1 MAIPAKLNVVC
12 FGAFEFNFASR
23 ELRKGGMRVR
33 LEGQPLTILEL
44 LLERPGQLVTREE
57 LQKKLWPED
66 TFVDFEHS
74 LNAAVKRLR
83 AALSDSADQPR
94 YIETQARRGYRFIAP
109 LDGVVV
115 SAEAVAFAPP
125 ASVRRAPSGLVGRR
139 WWVVAAI
146 ALCVAGLFGWRWLRL
161 LNRPLPAPIPV
172 IRSLAVLP
180 LENLSGDPSQEYFA
194 DGMTDELITEL
205 ARIPTLRVVSRTSA
219 MQEKDPRK
227 PLRQIGR
234 ELNVDAVVEGSVA
247 RSGNRVRIT
256 AQLIDVRNDKHLWA
270 QSFEG
275 PISDVFSL
283 EDSVAREIASQTRVV
298 LTPAARTN
306 VSDNR
311 RIDPAA
317 HDAYLRGFYFLQKRE
332 MDTSAAYFQK
342 AISIDPQYAPAF
354 AGLADALHAK
364 WFNGSSSAEVMPA
377 ALAAAKRAIQLDPNC
392 GEAYT
397 ALGSIET
404 NYEWNWAEAERNL
417 ERGVALSP
425 NSSFAEQWMAI
436 YLDVVNRP
444 EEAVMH
450 MRRAHE
456 LDPLSFLMNRHLGSA
471 LYYARRYDEAL
482 YYLQHARE
490 MEPLKLG
497 LIDGWVSWIYEK
509 KGMQDEAVN
518 AELSNLHARKR
529 EINIDYLR
537 SIYKRDGW
545 KAFWRAEI
553 VAMQPYAN
561 EYCMSR
567 DLGMNYLRIGDRDLA
582 FSQFNKAA
590 DQRCIWIE
598 RMKVDPLMDDL
609 RTDKRYNDLLRRV
622 YSHEWK

>member
-1 MAIPAKLNVVC
+1 V
-12 FGAFEFNFASR
+12 
-23 ELRKGGMRVR
+23 RK
-33 LEGQPLTILEL
+33 
-44 LLERPGQLVTREE
+44 
-57 LQKKLWPED
+57 LQKRLWPRE

-83 AALSDSADQPR
+83 AALSDSAEQPR

-109 LDGVVV
+109 LDSVGALAQALGNV
-115 SAEAVAFAPP
+115 PP
-125 ASVRRAPSGLVGRR
+125 ASVERTQAGLTVRS
-139 WWVVAAI
+139 WSVVATI
-146 ALCVAGLFGWRWLRL
+146 ALCIVGLLGWGWHRW
-161 LNRPLPAPIPV
+161 LNRPIASPIPV
-172 IRSLAVLP
+172 IRSLAALP

-205 ARIPTLRVVSRTSA
+205 ARIPTLRVVSRTSVI
-219 MQEKDPRK
+219 QEKAPRK

-247 RSGNRVRIT
+247 RSGDRVRIT

-298 LTPAARTN
+298 FTPAARTN

-332 MDTSAAYFQK
+332 MDTSSAYFQK

-404 NYEWNWAEAERNL
+404 NYEWNWAEAGRNL

-425 NSSFAEQWMAI
+425 NSSDAEHWMAI
-436 YLDVVNRP
+436 YLDAVNRP
-444 EEAVMH
+444 EEAVTH
-450 MRRAHE
+450 MRRAQE
-456 LDPLSFLMNRHLGSA
+456 LDPMSFLMNRHLGST

-482 YYLQHARE
+482 YHLQHARE
-490 MEPLKLG
+490 IEPGKLG
-497 LIDGWVSWIYEK
+497 LVDSWASWIYEK

-518 AELSNLHARKR
+518 ANLSSLHEYRKSTSTTCARSTNEMAGKR
-529 EINIDYLR
+529 F
-537 SIYKRDGW
+537 G
-545 KAFWRAEI
+545 
-553 VAMQPYAN
+553 
-561 EYCMSR
+561 
-567 DLGMNYLRIGDRDLA
+567 
-582 FSQFNKAA
+582 
-590 DQRCIWIE
+590 E
-598 RMKVDPLMDDL
+598 RG
-609 RTDKRYNDLLRRV
+609 LLRC
-622 YSHEWK
+622 SHTQMDTAGPGI

>member
-1 MAIPAKLNVVC
+1 MAGPVEPKAFRVLLFLLRNPQKLIAK
-12 FGAFEFNFASR
+12 E
-23 ELRKGGMRVR
+23 
-33 LEGQPLTILEL
+33 EL
-44 LLERPGQLVTREE
+44 LNAVWGDTAVTESSLTRTIAQLR
-57 LQKKLWPED
+57 
-66 TFVDFEHS
+66 
-74 LNAAVKRLR
+74 RLLGDEIR
-83 AALSDSADQPR
+83 SPH
-94 YIETQARRGYRFIAP
+94 YIETVATVGYRFLCP
-109 LDGVVV
+109 VEV
-115 SAEAVAFAPP
+115 SGGPSGPTDVPTMPP
-125 ASVRRAPSGLVGRR
+125 AGGVEPSHQFFENRGKLKWLFSALLVAALLVGSGWLMQKRR
-139 WWVVAAI
+139 HATD
-146 ALCVAGLFGWRWLRL
+146 
-161 LNRPLPAPIPV
+161 PIH
-172 IRSLAVLP
+172 SLAVLP
-180 LENLSGDPSQEYFA
+180 LENLSGDPAQEYFA

-205 ARIPTLRVVSRTSA
+205 ARIPSLRVVSRTSV

-227 PLRQIGR
+227 PLQQIGR
-234 ELNVDAVVEGSVA
+234 ELNVDAVVEGAVV
-247 RSGNRVRIT
+247 RSGDRVRIT

-283 EDSVAREIASQTRVV
+283 QDSVAREIASHTKVV
-298 LTPAARTN
+298 LTPALRTS
-306 VSDNR
+306 VSDTR

-332 MDTSAAYFQK
+332 MTTSAAYFQK

-364 WFNGSSSAEVMPA
+364 WFNGSASAEVMPA
-377 ALAAAKRAIQLDPNC
+377 AVAAAKRAIQLDPNC

-404 NYEWNWAEAERNL
+404 NYEWNWADAERNL
-417 ERGVALSP
+417 ERGVELSP

-444 EEAVMH
+444 EEAVTH

-490 MEPLKLG
+490 MEPLKLA

-518 AELSNLHARKR
+518 YELSNLHARKPK
-529 EINIDYLR
+529 IDIDYLH
-537 SIYKRDGW
+537 SIYQRDGW
-545 KAFWRAEI
+545 KAYWRAEI
-553 VAMQPYAN
+553 VAMQPYTN
-561 EYCMSR
+561 EYCEPWDR
-567 DLGMNYLRIGDRDLA
+567 GMRYLRTGDRDLA
-582 FSQFNKAA
+582 FSEFKKAA
-590 DQRCIWIE
+590 DQRCIWIG
-598 RMKVDPLMDDL
+598 RMRVDPLLDDI

-622 YSHEWK
+622 YSHE

>member
-1 MAIPAKLNVVC
+1 M
-12 FGAFEFNFASR
+12 
-23 ELRKGGMRVR
+23 R
-33 LEGQPLTILEL
+33 LEGQPLTILQM
-44 LLERPGQLVTREE
+44 LLERPGELVTREE
-57 LQKKLWPED
+57 LQNKLWPGE

-83 AALSDSADQPR
+83 AVLSDSAEQPR

-109 LDGVVV
+109 LDSGG
-115 SAEAVAFAPP
+115 AFAQALANVPP
-125 ASVRRAPSGLVGRR
+125 ASVGRAQAGLTARSWSVI
-139 WWVVAAI
+139 AAI
-146 ALCVAGLFGWRWLRL
+146 ALCIVGLLGWGWHRWL
-161 LNRPLPAPIPV
+161 NRSIAAPIPV
-172 IRSLAVLP
+172 IRSMAVLP

-205 ARIPTLRVVSRTSA
+205 ARIPTLRVVSRTSV
-219 MQEKDPRK
+219 MQEKALRK
-227 PLRQIGR
+227 PLRQIAR

-247 RSGNRVRIT
+247 RSGDRVRIT

-298 LTPAARTN
+298 LTPAPRTN

-404 NYEWNWAEAERNL
+404 NYEWNLAEAERNL

-444 EEAVMH
+444 EEAVTH

-490 MEPLKLG
+490 IEPGKLG
-497 LIDGWVSWIYEK
+497 LVDGWASWIYEK
-509 KGMQDEAVN
+509 KGMEDEAVN
-518 AELSNLHARKR
+518 ANLSSLHDGRPKV
-529 EINIDYLR
+529 NIDHLR

-545 KAFWRAEI
+545 KAFWRARI
-553 VAMQPYAN
+553 VADQPYAN
-561 EYCMSR
+561 EYCMPWY
-567 DLGMNYLRIGDRDLA
+567 LGISYLRIGDRDLA
-582 FSQFNKAA
+582 FSQLNKAV
-590 DQRCIWIE
+590 DQRCFWIE
-598 RMKVDPLMDDL
+598 RMKVDPLMDDI
-609 RTDKRYNDLLRRV
+609 RTDKRYSDLLRRV
-622 YSHEWK
+622 YSHE

>member
-1 MAIPAKLNVVC
+1 V
-12 FGAFEFNFASR
+12 
-23 ELRKGGMRVR
+23 RK
-33 LEGQPLTILEL
+33 
-44 LLERPGQLVTREE
+44 
-57 LQKKLWPED
+57 LQKRLWPRE

-83 AALSDSADQPR
+83 AALSDSAEQPR

-109 LDGVVV
+109 LDSVGALAQALGNV
-115 SAEAVAFAPP
+115 PP
-125 ASVRRAPSGLVGRR
+125 ASVERTQAGLTVRS
-139 WWVVAAI
+139 WSVVATI
-146 ALCVAGLFGWRWLRL
+146 ALCIVGLLGWGWHRW
-161 LNRPLPAPIPV
+161 LNRPIASPIPV
-172 IRSLAVLP
+172 IRSLAALP

-205 ARIPTLRVVSRTSA
+205 ARIPTLRVVSRTSVI
-219 MQEKDPRK
+219 QEKAPRK

-247 RSGNRVRIT
+247 RSGDRVRIT

-298 LTPAARTN
+298 FTPAARTN

-332 MDTSAAYFQK
+332 MDTSSAYFQK

-404 NYEWNWAEAERNL
+404 NYEWNWAEAGRNL

-425 NSSFAEQWMAI
+425 NSSDAEHWMAI
-436 YLDVVNRP
+436 YLDAVNRP
-444 EEAVMH
+444 EEAVTH
-450 MRRAHE
+450 MRRAQE
-456 LDPLSFLMNRHLGSA
+456 LDPMSFLMNRHLGST

-482 YYLQHARE
+482 YHLQHARE
-490 MEPLKLG
+490 IEPGKLG
-497 LIDGWVSWIYEK
+497 LVDSWASWIYEK

-518 AELSNLHARKR
+518 ANLSSLHGIPK
-529 EINIDYLR
+529 INIDHLR

-545 KAFWRAEI
+545 KAFWRARV

-561 EYCMSR
+561 GYCWPW
-567 DLGMNYLRIGDRDLA
+567 DLGISYLRIGDRDLA
-582 FSQFNKAA
+582 FSQLNKAA
-590 DQRCIWIE
+590 DQRCIWIG
-598 RMKVDPLMDDL
+598 RMKVDPLLDDI
-609 RTDKRYNDLLRRV
+609 RTDKRYSDLLRRV
-622 YSHEWK
+622 YSHE

>member
-44 LLERPGQLVTREE
+44 LLERPEQLVTREE
-57 LQKKLWPED
+57 LQKRLWPED

-109 LDGVVV
+109 LKDVGA
-115 SAEAVAFAPP
+115 SADAVAVASPG
-125 ASVRRAPSGLVGRR
+125 SVRGAPSGRR
-139 WWVVAAI
+139 WWVNAAF
-146 ALCVAGLFGWRWLRL
+146 AMCLVGLLGWGWHRWL
-161 LNRPLPAPIPV
+161 NRQLPAPIQV

-194 DGMTDELITEL
+194 DGITDEFITEL

-219 MQEKDPRK
+219 MQEKHARK

-234 ELNVDAVVEGSVA
+234 ELNVDAVVEGSVT
-247 RSGNRVRIT
+247 RSGDRVRIT

-275 PISDVFSL
+275 PMSDVFSL
-283 EDSVAREIASQTRVV
+283 EDSAAREIASQTKVV

-306 VSDNR
+306 VSDSR

-317 HDAYLRGFYFLQKRE
+317 HDAYLRGAYFLQKRE
-332 MDTSAAYFQK
+332 LDMSVAYFQK
-342 AISIDPQYAPAF
+342 ATSIDPGYALAF
-354 AGLADALHAK
+354 AGLADALHIK
-364 WFNGSSSAEVMPA
+364 WASGGSADVMPA
-377 ALAAAKRAIQLDPNC
+377 AVAAAKQAIQLDPNC
-392 GEAYT
+392 GEAYA

-417 ERGVALSP
+417 ERGIVLSP
-425 NSSFAEQWMAI
+425 NSSGAEQKFAI
-436 YLDVVNRP
+436 YLDAVNRP
-444 EEAVMH
+444 EEALTH
-450 MRRAHE
+450 MRRAQE
-456 LDPLSFLMNRHLGSA
+456 LDPMSFLMNRHLGST

-482 YYLQHARE
+482 YYLQQARE
-490 MEPLKLG
+490 MEPGKIG
-497 LIDGWVSWIYEK
+497 LVDNWASWTYEK
-509 KGMQDEAVN
+509 KGMHDEAVN
-518 AELSNLHARKR
+518 ADLSSLSDGRPK
-529 EINIDYLR
+529 INIDDLR

-545 KAFWRAEI
+545 KAYWRARI
-553 VAMQPYAN
+553 VATQPYAN
-561 EYCMSR
+561 EQCVPW
-567 DLGMNYLRIGDRDLA
+567 DLGISYLRIGDRELA
-582 FSQFNKAA
+582 FSQLNKAA
-590 DQRCIWIE
+590 GQKCIWIG
-598 RMKVDPLMDDL
+598 RMKVDPLMDDI

-622 YSHEWK
+622 YSHE